1 MTSLPTRAQA
11 NVELPA
17 FDARH
22 NSFCRQITVQIQPVG
37 VPSDNHRQ
45 GKPER
50 VVLDDFDFV
59 PRESGINLS
68 RAEFIS
74 TTAGLVE
81 CCIEPL
87 DTSRRSVA
95 IRRSIQCFDPA
106 EKQTVLLDH
115 PMDAFVIRLA
125 HATDYRFI
133 RALLDSKRLPA
144 QDVSVE
150 RIAHF
155 HVAALGEACLAGCV
169 AFEQVGS
176 DVRRSSCSAVMQQ
189 CRKI

>member
-95 IRRSIQCFDPA
+95 IRRSIQCFDQAENRPSYWIIPWTRLSSVWRTPPTIALYVRCSIVKGFRRRMYPLNGLLTSMLPLLRKPA
-106 EKQTVLLDH
+106 SR
-115 PMDAFVIRLA
+115 DA
-125 HATDYRFI
+125 
-133 RALLDSKRLPA
+133 
-144 QDVSVE
+144 
-150 RIAHF
+150 
-155 HVAALGEACLAGCV
+155 
-169 AFEQVGS
+169 
-176 DVRRSSCSAVMQQ
+176 
-189 CRKI
+189 